1 MKDNERFVL
10 LTNQELELVSSALY
24 EALLSVEL
32 SKEERIK
39 YIRLF
44 SKIAQEIET
53 VKFRVDID

>member
-53 VKFRVDID
+53 VKLQVDID

>member
-10 LTNQELELVSSALY
+10 FTTQELELINSALY

>member
-44 SKIAQEIET
+44 SKIAQGIET
-53 VKFRVDID
+53 VKLQVDID

>member
-53 VKFRVDID
+53 VKLRVDID

>member
-10 LTNQELELVSSALY
+10 FNTKELELINSALY

-39 YIRLF
+39 HILLF

-53 VKFRVDID
+53 VKFRIDLD

>member
-10 LTNQELELVSSALY
+10 FNTQELELVNSALY

>member
-10 LTNQELELVSSALY
+10 FNTKELELINSALY

-32 SKEERIK
+32 SKEDRVK
-39 YIRLF
+39 HIRLF

-53 VKFRVDID
+53 VKFRVDLD